1 MRGLVVI
8 ALVLWVGF
16 LWGSDVVMM
25 GRDQLHKSACRQSGM
40 AWNANTGFRI
50 YPDRYYDT
58 KICNRSVRQLL
69 AVRKPLSFGP
79 LNGLP

>member
-1 MRGLVVI
+1 VRPLVVI

-16 LWGSDVVMM
+16 LWGADVMMM
-25 GRDQLHKSACRQSGM
+25 GRDQLHKSACRQSGL
-40 AWNANTGFRI
+40 ARGADSGFRI

-58 KICNRSVRQLL
+58 EICSRSARQLL
-69 AVRKPLSFGP
+69 AVRRPLSFGP